1 MRSSRRSQPW
11 VRSGEDDELA
21 ARRRRFRTQLTY
33 RRDRFLRR
41 TNLLGHLQDMAAAA
55 IALAFLYIALV
66 FLSPWPPLV
75 TIRHVLAA
83 PSCDFA
89 RLMALA
95 PARQGEPGYWP
106 QHDADRDG
114 IACEPRRYPRRR

>member
-1 MRSSRRSQPW
+1 
-11 VRSGEDDELA
+11 
-21 ARRRRFRTQLTY
+21 
-33 RRDRFLRR
+33 LRR